1 MVFSSLE
8 FVFIFLPIFL
18 LVYYLMPMKY
28 KNLVIFIGSIVFY
41 TVGSLDYPEYAVY
54 FVLTIIM
61 NYLAGQ
67 CMVHFPGLK
76 NELLIIALMY
86 NLIPLVLFK
95 VTIDTIVLPVGI
107 SFFTFQNLSYVLD
120 CYWKKGKVESSFIS
134 YGAYISMF
142 PQLIAGPIIT
152 YHEISKQ
159 LNKRRHSIQKIKT
172 GLKYFILGLGAKV
185 LIANRIGGLWS
196 DITMIGYESIST
208 PLAWMGIIAYSIQL
222 YFDFWGY
229 SLMAI
234 GMGRMLGFRFPM
246 NFDAPYRSV
255 TMSEF
260 FRRWHMTL
268 GNWFKEYVYF
278 PMGGSRCS
286 KGRTIFNLF
295 VVWTLTSLWHGIN
308 WNFVIW
314 GGGIFLLIA
323 IEKLWTGE
331 WLQKHRFVGRC
342 YVTAVV
348 PFMWLIFNITDLS
361 EFWTYLQRMLPVIG
375 KGQEVLFAAD
385 YLQYLEIYWPF
396 FLAGFFFI
404 TKFSENLL
412 KKLHDHW
419 TMKVFLAAVFGL
431 SVYCMYMGLNDPFL
445 YFRF

>member
-1 MVFSSLE
+1 MGS
-8 FVFIFLPIFL
+8 
-18 LVYYLMPMKY
+18 
-28 KNLVIFIGSIVFY
+28 VIFY
-41 TVGSLDYPEYAVY
+41 AVGSLDYPEYAVY
-54 FVLTIIM
+54 FLLTIIM

-67 CMVHFPGLK
+67 CMAYFPKLK
-76 NELLIIALMY
+76 RELLLIALIY
-86 NLIPLVLFK
+86 NLVPLTVFK
-95 VTIDTIVLPVGI
+95 VMIDTIVLPVGI

-120 CYWKKGKVESSFIS
+120 CYWKKGKVEKSFIS

-152 YHEISKQ
+152 YHDISKQ
-159 LNKRRHSIQKIKT
+159 LKKRKHTVQKIKT
-172 GLKYFILGLGAKV
+172 GLKYFILGMGAKV

-196 DITMIGYESIST
+196 DIAMVGYESIST

-234 GMGRMLGFRFPM
+234 GMGKMLGFKFPM

-295 VVWTLTSLWHGIN
+295 VVWLLTSLWHGID
-308 WNFVIW
+308 WNFLVW
-314 GGGIFLLIA
+314 GGGVFLLIA

-331 WLQKHRFVGRC
+331 WLQKHRLAGRC

-348 PFMWLIFNITDLS
+348 PFMWLVFNITDFNGFCL
-361 EFWTYLQRMLPVIG
+361 YLQKLLPFLG
-375 KGQEVLFAAD
+375 KGGELVFATD
-385 YLQYLEIYWPF
+385 YLKYLAIYWPF
-396 FLAGFFFI
+396 FLAGFFFT

-412 KKLHDHW
+412 KKYHNHLAV
-419 TMKVFLAAVFGL
+419 KLFLAAIFGL